1 MHREQKKGLRLEFH
15 GAAPGMNVSWERLK
29 ERVEATPEEWF
40 ADFCRVCD
48 WLKLCEKYRNTL

>member
-1 MHREQKKGLRLEFH
+1 
-15 GAAPGMNVSWERLK
+15 MNVSWERLK